1 MCPIRQDSIL
11 ERMAPSAT
19 EKHGQ
24 SGGYEKKTQLSKRNL
39 AKLMASNKINYET
52 KDPVKM
58 F

>member
-1 MCPIRQDSIL
+1 M